1 MGLFKKLFG
10 TYSDRQIKKLR
21 RLADRIDELAPQYE
35 AMTNEEL
42 AGTTKVLKD
51 RLAAGETLE
60 VVIPPELLERIP
72 ENRREALRGV
82 LAQDPRPHYQD
93 DPTRVYSMRFADLDV
108 HFTVSGG
115 NLTVTSVDKV
125 E

>member
-21 RLADRIDELAPQYE
+21 RLADRIEELAPQYE

-60 VVIPPELLERIP
+60 DILCDAFAAV
-72 ENRREALRGV
+72 READARV
-82 LAQDPRPHYQD
+82 LGKRPLPCHPGECVG
-93 DPTRVYSMRFADLDV
+93 PTSPKRCCF
-108 HFTVSGG
+108 G
-115 NLTVTSVDKV
+115 
-125 E
+125 